1 MNVIVN
7 IDGREA
13 IPVRAIPFVTNW
25 AFEPLHLAQELAQS
39 GKRTHIEEFEG
50 DADDWVQVWNLNA
63 YRYNQDQGAAHKLR
77 SITWLEVVTRLE
89 ALTTNLRSAEKT
101 QDSLSQKWREE
112 SIKLLPDDGVFVWKD
127 ELQSVWND
135 VFQYTQPTIE
145 GDNELDFQP
154 SLLADM
160 RDVVMAG
167 FHSSNAAPR
176 IPASLATMPALTS
189 ACTGGE
195 ALQVEAVPEST
206 KADKANKTRKNKQTL
221 EDFLMP
227 YLVEFYRSGTYHS
240 WKKFHKAL
248 VENAGSENSP
258 FKAGTGKTD
267 SLFVISR
274 GQTLADTTLSRWMTR
289 VRNEAAQKSR
299 PVLPS

>member
-1 MNVIVN
+1 MSVIVT
-7 IDGREA
+7 IEGRDA

-25 AFEPLHLAQELAQS
+25 AFEPLHLAQELARS
-39 GKRTHIEEFEG
+39 GKRTHVEELEG
-50 DADDWVQVWNLNA
+50 DPDDWAQVWNLNA
-63 YRYNQDQGAAHKLR
+63 YRYNQDQGAARKLQPL
-77 SITWLEVVTRLE
+77 TWLEVVTRLE
-89 ALTTNLRSAEKT
+89 ALTNNLRSAEKT
-101 QDSLSQKWREE
+101 QESLIQKWRDE

-127 ELQSVWND
+127 EFQSVWND
-135 VFQYTQPTIE
+135 VFQYTQSTIE

-160 RDVVMAG
+160 RDVVMVG
-167 FHSSNAAPR
+167 FHGSNAALR

-195 ALQVEAVPEST
+195 ALQVEAVPESA
-206 KADKANKTRKNKQTL
+206 KADKASKNGKKKQTL

-227 YLVEFYRSGTYHS
+227 YLVECYRGGTYRS
-240 WKKFHKAL
+240 WKEFHKAL
-248 VENAGSENSP
+248 AEKAGSENSP

-267 SLFVISR
+267 SLFVTSR
-274 GQTLADTTLSRWMTR
+274 GQTLADTTLSRLMAR
-289 VRNEAAQKSR
+289 VRNEAASKSR